1 MKLYVKN
8 TLSGLQPLYDS
19 DYSEKKKLKIGQVYL
34 VEIKHPRNILFHK
47 KFFALL
53 NLCYE
58 NYETQMP
65 FESFRRWITIKAG
78 YFNAYETDKG
88 VFYDAQSIAFG
99 SMNQIEF
106 EEVYS
111 RVLDVVIKLLH
122 VTEED
127 INSEIMSFM

>member
-1 MKLYVKN
+1 MILYVKN

-19 DYSEKKKLKIGQVYL
+19 DFDEKKKLKIGQEYL
-34 VEIKHPRNILFHK
+34 IEIKHPRNILFHK

-53 NLCYE
+53 NVCYE

-111 RVLDVVIKLLH
+111 KVLDVVIKLLH

-127 INSEIMSFM
+127 INSEIMSFL